1 MQHQAADFSWRVIA
15 EVSRADTS
23 EVVYLLR
30 CVSPI
35 LGTYPTSKCCRRT
48 SAVGGGLNQSMQHSN
63 LLAEMECGH
72 EAATSHLL
80 FCGSAV

>member
-35 LGTYPTSKCCRRT
+35 LALLQPRAQVRMIPERNGLALLKASNCVADRT
-48 SAVGGGLNQSMQHSN
+48 
-63 LLAEMECGH
+63 
-72 EAATSHLL
+72 
-80 FCGSAV
+80 